1 MEDTKQRFEKGLI
14 FYRSAAHGN
23 GVRCVFCC
31 RNGKKVIAMIAMND
45 VRGAAVRAVWQII
58 LFLSCIF
65 SDTLSVSC
73 PDSV

>member
-1 MEDTKQRFEKGLI
+1 MEDTEQRFEE
-14 FYRSAAHGN
+14 
-23 GVRCVFCC
+23 GVGFCC
-31 RNGKKVIAMIAMND
+31 RNGKKVIAMITMND